1 MMTEVKSIEVPE
13 PLGRLGERFKE
24 AGHDLYL
31 VGGVVRS
38 ALLVGLDKGDDE
50 DEHSRKVKGRDADAT
65 TDAYPKEIKRLLR
78 PYAEHL
84 WTVGERFGTVGAQV
98 DRYELQVT
106 TYRSDLYTEGSRHP
120 EVRFGE
126 SLEEDL
132 ARRDFTINAVA
143 ADALT
148 GQILDPF
155 DGRKDLELGVIR
167 AVGNAL
173 DRMRDDPLR
182 MLRAVRFET
191 TLTTPEKPFAITTE
205 LEAAIREN
213 AHWLESI
220 SAERVREEF
229 EKILTSEN
237 VAKGLRALVRLGL
250 MPYIVPEFMETLNVE
265 QEAEFHHKDVFEHTL
280 IVTQNVENTPILRK
294 AAFFHDIG
302 KPRTLVYEHRCTYCG
317 AKSIRKSAG
326 EGECERC
333 GGRTLPKKIH
343 FYGHEN
349 VGAAMARKA
358 MKRLAYPKDDIDAVA
373 HLVANHMRPM
383 GYAVGRDPWSDSA
396 IRRFI
401 RDTHLSRGDRELA
414 NVDLL
419 LKLAWA
425 DITGSAPRRRRI
437 AEESWRSLRSRVD
450 EIRAADAVER
460 LESPLDGNYLMQ
472 LFGRGPGRWIKYV
485 KDYLENEVVEGRLGQ
500 DDVEKARELAETYVR
515 EHDLFEEG

>member
-24 AGHDLYL
+24 AGHELYL
-31 VGGVVRS
+31 VGGFV
-38 ALLVGLDKGDDE
+38 
-50 DEHSRKVKGRDADAT
+50 RDALSGSIGSDVDAT
-65 TDAYPKEIKRLLR
+65 VGAYPKEIKKLLS
-78 PYAEHL
+78 PVAVHL
-84 WTVGERFGTVGAQV
+84 WTVGERFGTIGARVGEYDV
-98 DRYELQVT
+98 EVT
-106 TYRSDLYTEGSRHP
+106 TYRTDLYTEGSRHP

-126 SLEEDL
+126 SLAEDL
-132 ARRDFTINAVA
+132 ARRDFTINAIA
-143 ADALT
+143 ADAET
-148 GQILDPF
+148 GEIQDSF
-155 DGRKDLELGVIR
+155 DGRRDLESGVIR
-167 AVGNAL
+167 PVGDPV

-191 TLTTPEKPFAITTE
+191 VLSTPEKPFAMTTE
-205 LEAAIREN
+205 LEAAIKEN

-220 SAERVREEF
+220 SAERIRDEF
-229 EKILTSEN
+229 EKILLSEN

-280 IVTQNVENTPILRK
+280 IVTQNVEPEPILRK

-317 AKSIRKSAG
+317 AKSIRKSAE

-333 GGRTLPKKIH
+333 GGRTLPKKVH

-349 VGAAMARKA
+349 VGAAIARKA

-401 RDTHLSRGDRELA
+401 RDTYLSRGDRELA
-414 NVDLL
+414 NVDML
-419 LKLAWA
+419 LKLARA

-437 AEESWRSLRSRVD
+437 AEESWRSLKSRVD
-450 EIRAADAVER
+450 EIRAADSVEK
-460 LESPLDGNYLMQ
+460 LQSPLDGNDLMR
-472 LFGRGPGRWIKYV
+472 LFGRGPGRWIKRI
-485 KDYLENEVVEGRLGQ
+485 KDYLENEVVEGRLRE
-500 DDVEKARELAETYVR
+500 DDTERARELAEAYAR
-515 EHDLFEEG
+515 EYDLIEEE